1 MMNPLDPQGVSF
13 QMIVPEKFCQITY
26 IPSLDVDQTQPSF
39 MLRKADCLRGHHNW
53 FIARDIARPQKI
65 STDAGNVID
74 DSGREREDGK
84 PK

>member
-1 MMNPLDPQGVSF
+1 MMNPLEPQGVSF
-13 QMIVPEKFCQITY
+13 QMNVPEKFCQITY

-39 MLRKADCLRGHHNW
+39 CLRGHHNW